1 LASLRLRGARD
12 GIADDA
18 REQDPGNAPDDMD
31 SAEHALLLMKPI
43 DQKNVIDGRFRR
55 HERDVSGM

>member
-12 GIADDA
+12 GVADDA
-18 REQDPGNAPDDMD
+18 REQDADDAPDDLH
-31 SAEHALLLMKPI
+31 SAEHALLLIGPI
-43 DQKNVIDGRFRR
+43 DEKNVIDGSFRR